1 MTHKQNP
8 KSLSHSEIASF
19 CSQMA
24 MILRAGIS
32 SLEGIAIMKEEATS
46 AEDQKILT
54 AIYDSLAASSPV
66 SASE

>member
-32 SLEGIAIMKEEATS
+32 SLEGIAIMKVCGRP
-46 AEDQKILT
+46 EDPYGHL
-54 AIYDSLAASSPV
+54 
-66 SASE
+66 

>member
-46 AEDQKILT
+46 IFCRCAVSE
-54 AIYDSLAASSPV
+54 SSP
-66 SASE
+66 ASWIRS